1 MSALLAPVAA
11 NSLANCYMC
20 SNAVGM
26 QKIDSRADCGY
37 NDACE
42 TARYLQQA
50 ARLFSTLHDLRCL
63 GKDEVGGSNPPS
75 SSTKTRC
82 PARDSG
88 FLPFLEILLKDKKD

>member
-63 GKDEVGGSNPPS
+63 GKDEVSGSNPDS
-75 SSTKTRC
+75 SSTET
-82 PARDSG
+82 
-88 FLPFLEILLKDKKD
+88 LEILGFQAFFLLKS

>member
-1 MSALLAPVAA
+1 MSALLARIAA
-11 NSLANCYMC
+11 NSLANCDMC

-50 ARLFSTLHDLRCL
+50 ARLFSTPHDLRCL
-63 GKDEVGGSNPPS
+63 GKDEVGSSNLPS
-75 SSTKTRC
+75 SSNFRC
-82 PARDSG
+82 
-88 FLPFLEILLKDKKD
+88 LNLMV